1 MLNLSK
7 ESTFLI
13 DYYDEIIKKSDGN
26 LLFSQHNKKTSL
38 YIDFQKQIF
47 KLLDS
52 IYHLLDTDLQ
62 HISNFRRV
70 FGNNTREYKTLI
82 ENVYRRHFTNNKYI
96 DVKVK
101 EYIRNKQ
108 GSLVIYQLPFK
119 DKTISINLIK
129 YSKISPKLLANFDNL
144 IRNMMAQI
152 YLITTL
158 TKNNTCS
165 EDSLNIYLF
174 LTPFK
179 RELEKSQEKVLG
191 ASNSNGGFCYGCV
204 SNGEI
209 VVYRQE
215 EVFKVF
221 SHELVHN
228 FGLDTYIWDFM
239 SQVKVDN
246 SKENKM
252 YNKFLNNLNL
262 SRENELGI
270 QECLVE
276 FWAEFFNNVIYSFVY
291 SKNCN
296 LPNYNEK
303 FKFYKQVFETIMK
316 FEIIHSFLQ
325 SNKIIYH
332 NRVTYIGLFSKNESP
347 SYREKTHIFSYYMLK
362 LFLLFDYKEF
372 INSQISVTGERVLLF
387 NKSLENM
394 QKFFNYMV
402 LLSKYESVIL
412 NFKFMS
418 ELYMSI
424 KLIKCKNKN
433 INFLLKNLRMS
444 VLEYY

>member
-13 DYYDEIIKKSDGN
+13 DYYDELIKKSNGN

-47 KLLDS
+47 KLLNS
-52 IYHLLDTDLQ
+52 IYDLLDIDLQ
-62 HISNFRRV
+62 NISKFRRV

-82 ENVYRRHFTNNKYI
+82 ENVYRRHFNNNKYI
-96 DVKVK
+96 NVKVK
-101 EYIRNKQ
+101 EYIKNKQ

-129 YSKISPKLLANFDNL
+129 YSKISPKLLENFDNL

-152 YLITTL
+152 YLISTL

-191 ASNSNGGFCYGCV
+191 AYNINGGFCNGCV

-215 EVFKVF
+215 EIFKVF

-239 SQVKVDN
+239 FQVKVEN
-246 SKENKM
+246 SKQNKM
-252 YNKFLNNLNL
+252 YYKFLNNFNL
-262 SRENELGI
+262 PRENELGI

-276 FWAEFFNNVIYSFVY
+276 FWGEFFNNAIYSFVY

-296 LPNYNEK
+296 LSTYNQE
-303 FKFYKQVFETIMK
+303 FKFYKQIFETIMK

-325 SNKIIYH
+325 TTKIIYH
-332 NRVTYIGLFSKNESP
+332 NRITYVGLFSKNQS
-347 SYREKTHIFSYYMLK
+347 SIYREKTHIFSYYMLK

-372 INSQISVTGERVLLF
+372 INSQISVTGENALLF
-387 NKSLENM
+387 NKSLQNM
-394 QKFFNYMV
+394 QKFFNYMISV
-402 LLSKYESVIL
+402 SKYESVIL
-412 NFKFMS
+412 NFKFMR
-418 ELYMSI
+418 EFYMSI
-424 KLIKCKNKN
+424 RVVKDKN
-433 INFLLKNLRMS
+433 INFLLNNLRMS

>member
-13 DYYDEIIKKSDGN
+13 DYYDDLIKKSDGN

-52 IYHLLDTDLQ
+52 IYDLLDTDLQ
-62 HISNFRRV
+62 NISKFRRV

-82 ENVYRRHFTNNKYI
+82 ENVYRKHFTNNKYI

-209 VVYRQE
+209 VVNRQE

-239 SQVKVDN
+239 SQVRVEN
-246 SKENKM
+246 SKQNKM
-252 YNKFLNNLNL
+252 YNKFLNNFNL
-262 SRENELGI
+262 PRENELGI

-276 FWAEFFNNVIYSFVY
+276 FWGEFFNNAIYSFVY
-291 SKNCN
+291 SKNYN
-296 LPNYNEK
+296 LSTYNQE

-325 SNKIIYH
+325 TTKIIYH
-332 NRVTYIGLFSKNESP
+332 NRVTYVGIFSKNHAP
-347 SYREKTHIFSYYMLK
+347 TYREKTHIFSYYMLK
-362 LFLLFDYKEF
+362 LFLLF
-372 INSQISVTGERVLLF
+372 
-387 NKSLENM
+387 
-394 QKFFNYMV
+394 
-402 LLSKYESVIL
+402 
-412 NFKFMS
+412 
-418 ELYMSI
+418 
-424 KLIKCKNKN
+424 
-433 INFLLKNLRMS
+433 
-444 VLEYY
+444 

>member
-1 MLNLSK
+1 
-7 ESTFLI
+7 
-13 DYYDEIIKKSDGN
+13 
-26 LLFSQHNKKTSL
+26 
-38 YIDFQKQIF
+38 
-47 KLLDS
+47 
-52 IYHLLDTDLQ
+52 
-62 HISNFRRV
+62 
-70 FGNNTREYKTLI
+70 
-82 ENVYRRHFTNNKYI
+82 
-96 DVKVK
+96 
-101 EYIRNKQ
+101 
-108 GSLVIYQLPFK
+108 
-119 DKTISINLIK
+119 
-129 YSKISPKLLANFDNL
+129 
-144 IRNMMAQI
+144 MMAQI

-239 SQVKVDN
+239 SQVRVEN
-246 SKENKM
+246 SKQNKM
-252 YNKFLNNLNL
+252 YNKFLNNFNL
-262 SRENELGI
+262 PRENELGI
-270 QECLVE
+270 QECVVE
-276 FWAEFFNNVIYSFVY
+276 FWGEFFNNAIYSFVY

-296 LPNYNEK
+296 LSTYNQE

-325 SNKIIYH
+325 TTKIIYH
-332 NRVTYIGLFSKNESP
+332 NRLAYVGIFSKNQAP
-347 SYREKTHIFSYYMLK
+347 TYREKTHIFSYYMLK

-372 INSQISVTGERVLLF
+372 INSQISVSRENVLLF
-387 NKSLENM
+387 NKSLQNM
-394 QKFFNYMV
+394 QKFFDYMISV
-402 LLSKYESVIL
+402 SKYESVIL
-412 NFKFMS
+412 NFKFMR
-418 ELYMSI
+418 EVYMSI
-424 KLIKCKNKN
+424 RVLKNKN
-433 INFLLKNLRMS
+433 INFLLNNLRMS